1 MKLRRNKR
9 EVPELNTTST
19 ADISFMFLIFFLV
32 TTSMFVDKGVMRRL
46 PPKEKDKQEQ
56 TNTDVD
62 KADVM
67 SLKLNSEGVVTV
79 NDTVMEQSGLRKA
92 MTEFI
97 LRRGKRHVIMID
109 AAPDCRYDAYFH
121 VQNSLAEAYKDARE
135 AIARRDYGRPM
146 PQLTSSDREAV
157 LEKCPQRVAE
167 NYDEGGG
174 I

>member
-1 MKLRRNKR
+1 M
-9 EVPELNTTST
+9 
-19 ADISFMFLIFFLV
+19 
-32 TTSMFVDKGVMRRL
+32 
-46 PPKEKDKQEQ
+46 
-56 TNTDVD
+56 
-62 KADVM
+62 
-67 SLKLNSEGVVTV
+67 VTV
-79 NDTVMEQSGLRKA
+79 NDTVMEQSGLRTA

-146 PQLTSSDREAV
+146 SQLTSSDREAV
-157 LEKCPQRVAE
+157 LGKCPQRVAE
-167 NYDEGGG
+167 NYDGEGG